1 MTVNNHVLKCLGK
14 IYSFGYRYAAVKVAC
29 RISCRY
35 VHFTKLVVN
44 MNNRRHFFRG
54 GGYCRVRLVE
64 IIKTGYRDTTL
75 MEDRKAL
82 MFLVLDLY

>member
-1 MTVNNHVLKCLGK
+1 MLLKRLPAGL
-14 IYSFGYRYAAVKVAC
+14 AVDTC
-29 RISCRY
+29 T

-44 MNNRRHFFRG
+44 MNNRRHFFLGG
-54 GGYCRVRLVE
+54 GGYCRMRLVK

>member
-1 MTVNNHVLKCLGK
+1 MLLKRLPAGL
-14 IYSFGYRYAAVKVAC
+14 AVDTC
-29 RISCRY
+29 T

>member
-1 MTVNNHVLKCLGK
+1 MLLKRLPAGL
-14 IYSFGYRYAAVKVAC
+14 AVDTC
-29 RISCRY
+29 T

-44 MNNRRHFFRG
+44 MNNRRHFFLGG

-82 MFLVLDLY
+82 MFFVLDLY

>member
-1 MTVNNHVLKCLGK
+1 MLLKRLPAGL
-14 IYSFGYRYAAVKVAC
+14 AVDTC
-29 RISCRY
+29 T

-44 MNNRRHFFRG
+44 MNNRRHFFWG
-54 GGYCRVRLVE
+54 GGYCRMRLVE

>member
-1 MTVNNHVLKCLGK
+1 MLLKRLHAGL
-14 IYSFGYRYAAVKVAC
+14 AVDTC
-29 RISCRY
+29 T

-44 MNNRRHFFRG
+44 MNNRRHFFGGG

>member
-1 MTVNNHVLKCLGK
+1 MLLKRLPAGL
-14 IYSFGYRYAAVKVAC
+14 AVDTC
-29 RISCRY
+29 T

-44 MNNRRHFFRG
+44 MNNRRHFFRGG

-75 MEDRKAL
+75 MKDRKAL

>member
-1 MTVNNHVLKCLGK
+1 MLLKRLPAGL
-14 IYSFGYRYAAVKVAC
+14 AVDTC
-29 RISCRY
+29 T

-44 MNNRRHFFRG
+44 MSNRRHFFG
-54 GGYCRVRLVE
+54 GGYCRMWLVE